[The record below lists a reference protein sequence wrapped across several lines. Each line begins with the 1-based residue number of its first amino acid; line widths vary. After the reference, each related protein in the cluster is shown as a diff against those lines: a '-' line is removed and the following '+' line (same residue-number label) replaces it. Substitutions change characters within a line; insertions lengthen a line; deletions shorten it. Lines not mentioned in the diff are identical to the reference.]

1 AAKNLEVEEYNYSS
15 SSASKDGYKNYM
27 LKEIYEQ
34 PEAVSNTILA
44 SLDDG
49 EISLDSFDKRAKEL
63 FEKTKPMCIVACGT
77 SYNAG
82 MTAKYWIEKY
92 AKVPC
97 SVEIASE

>member
-1 AAKNLEVEEYNYSS
+1 SS
-15 SSASKDGYKNYM
+15 SSASKDGYKHYI

-44 SLDDG
+44 SLADC

-63 FEKTKPMCIVACGT
+63 FEKTKHICIVSCGT

-92 AKVPC
+92 AKVTF
-97 SVEIASE
+97 SVEISI

>member
-1 AAKNLEVEEYNYSS
+1 
-15 SSASKDGYKNYM
+15 
-27 LKEIYEQ
+27 Q

-44 SLDDG
+44 SLADG

-63 FEKTKPMCIVACGT
+63 FEKTKHICLVACGT

-82 MTAKYWIEKY
+82 MTAKDWIVKY

-97 SVEIASE
+97 RVEIAREIRYRDT